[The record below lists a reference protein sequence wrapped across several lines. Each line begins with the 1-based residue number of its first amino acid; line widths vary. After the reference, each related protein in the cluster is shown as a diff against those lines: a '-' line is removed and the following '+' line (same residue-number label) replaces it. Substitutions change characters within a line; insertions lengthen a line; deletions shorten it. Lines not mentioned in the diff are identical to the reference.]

1 MFSYVWPIALVVLA
15 NVFYQVAAKSVPE
28 KIDPLASVT
37 VTYIVGAI
45 TCGVLYF
52 VLNKNADLLREYSK
66 LNWAPFIM
74 GITVVGLEIG
84 MIYAY
89 KVGWPVNAASTSQS
103 VITAIALIFVGYLLF
118 KEPITW
124 NRIAGIIVC
133 LAGLALI
140 NYK

>member
-45 TCGVLYF
+45 TCAVLYF
-52 VLNKNADLLREYSK
+52 ILNKDADLLREYSK
-66 LNWAPFIM
+66 LNWAPFVM
-74 GITVVGLEIG
+74 GITVVGLEVG
-84 MIYAY
+84 MVCAY
-89 KVGWPVNAASTSQS
+89 KAGWPVSAASTSQS
-103 VITAIALIFVGYLLF
+103 AITAIALIFVGYMVF
-118 KEPITW
+118 REPITW
-124 NRIAGIIVC
+124 NRIAGIFVC